1 MAVKKEISIKY
12 TSRDFDSIKQD
23 LIDHARRY
31 YADSFRDFS
40 EASFGSLMIDTVSYV
55 GDILSFYLD
64 YQVNES
70 FLDTATEYN
79 NILRLGEQMGYKFRG
94 AASAFGQCAFIIK
107 VPADSV
113 SLGPNRDY
121 LPVLRKGSLVASRD
135 GATFILNEDV
145 NFQDPGVQVEAAEQD
160 PSTGRTTFWAL
171 QAFGQ
176 IISGETGIETVAVGQ
191 FERFKR
197 VDLQGRDIVEI
208 LSVTDG
214 AGNEYY
220 EVESLAQNIIYRGV
234 VNRSYAVDTD
244 ATSILKPFVVP
255 RRFVI
260 DRTRR
265 NTALQFG
272 FGTDSQ
278 LNQSSVAEPTDIVL
292 KKTGR
297 TYVSDTSFD
306 PSKLLETDKFGIA
319 PANTTL
325 TVSYRKNS
333 VANTNA
339 GARTI
344 VSIVQTNFAFSN
356 PSILNNQTRQD
367 VEASLEVVN
376 YEPVVGDVA
385 NPSAEE
391 LKEIIGGSFA
401 AQNRAVTTQ
410 DYKSLTYSMPPR
422 FGAIKRCSIFRDSDS
437 FRRNINLYV
446 LSQNKN
452 GYLTSTSTSVKTNLK
467 TWLGQNKIIND
478 TIDIL
483 DAKVVNIQLKYS
495 AVSVLGSNKYDVL
508 ATATSRLKEM
518 FSQKLDIGESFNI
531 ANIYTAL
538 NGVRGIADVRDVQVV
553 NVNGTGYSSTN
564 FSIRNNITSD
574 GRFINVPKNV
584 ILEIKYLDTDI
595 IGSIS

>member
-325 TVSYRKNS
+325 TV
-333 VANTNA
+333 
-339 GARTI
+339 
-344 VSIVQTNFAFSN
+344 
-356 PSILNNQTRQD
+356 
-367 VEASLEVVN
+367 
-376 YEPVVGDVA
+376 
-385 NPSAEE
+385 
-391 LKEIIGGSFA
+391 
-401 AQNRAVTTQ
+401 
-410 DYKSLTYSMPPR
+410 
-422 FGAIKRCSIFRDSDS
+422 
-437 FRRNINLYV
+437 
-446 LSQNKN
+446 
-452 GYLTSTSTSVKTNLK
+452 
-467 TWLGQNKIIND
+467 
-478 TIDIL
+478 
-483 DAKVVNIQLKYS
+483 
-495 AVSVLGSNKYDVL
+495 
-508 ATATSRLKEM
+508 
-518 FSQKLDIGESFNI
+518 
-531 ANIYTAL
+531 
-538 NGVRGIADVRDVQVV
+538 
-553 NVNGTGYSSTN
+553 
-564 FSIRNNITSD
+564 
-574 GRFINVPKNV
+574 
-584 ILEIKYLDTDI
+584 
-595 IGSIS
+595 